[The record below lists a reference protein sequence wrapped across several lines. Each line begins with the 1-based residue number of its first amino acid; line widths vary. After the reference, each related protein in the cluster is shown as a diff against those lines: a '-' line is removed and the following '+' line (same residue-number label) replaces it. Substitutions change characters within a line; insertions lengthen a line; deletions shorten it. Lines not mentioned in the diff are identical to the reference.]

1 MKEKKNIDRIFQEKF
16 KDFETEPHERV
27 WDNIASKLDKKDKKR
42 PLIIPLWFKIGGVAA
57 IMAIILASLLFTNN
71 QNSVTGEPE
80 VVFEN
85 PEKST
90 QEQNSNKESSAEK
103 NKNANISE
111 EEIVSEEKA
120 YESENDEINA
130 ASNNK
135 SSSNSAL
142 TGNENNSSQEKIKNN
157 NIKSDTPIHTESA
170 IADKEKKSK
179 SSNFTDSDEE
189 LVDSEKETRDITSE
203 AIAASETTAKD
214 SVKTQSII
222 KEENALADV
231 EEEKKKREENEED
244 IADLDS
250 RKMRLSTFAAPVF
263 YKNIGSGN
271 ELSNQLSDN
280 STSSEVTLAYGVKI
294 AYKISDKLKIRTGI
308 SKIDIN
314 KNIQDISYSPSA
326 MSVGFENISP
336 LEDNIQIRD
345 NSPGPSENGLP
356 IGGMD
361 GNNSFTTAIV
371 TTGEI
376 NQQFGYI
383 EVPLEIEY
391 VLIDS
396 KFGLNIIG
404 GGSSL
409 FLDNNR
415 VQLISGEMK
424 TDLGKAT
431 NINNTSFSTNIGV
444 GMDYQL
450 TDKFSINVEPIFK
463 YQINTF
469 NNVNNVQPVNFG
481 VYSGLSFRF

>member
-16 KDFETEPHERV
+16 KDFEAEPHEKV

-42 PLIIPLWFKIGGVAA
+42 PLIIPLWLKVGGVAA
-57 IMAIILASLLFTNN
+57 VLALILASLLFTNN

-85 PEKST
+85 PDKST
-90 QEQNSNKESSAEK
+90 EVKNSNKDS
-103 NKNANISE
+103 SE
-111 EEIVSEEKA
+111 ENNKTNTSEEQIAAEEKDDV
-120 YESENDEINA
+120 SENDEINA

-135 SSSNSAL
+135 SSSNSAI
-142 TGNENNSSQEKIKNN
+142 TGNENDGFHKIKSNN
-157 NIKSDTPIHTESA
+157 KVKSNTSINTDSA
-170 IADKEKKSK
+170 IADKKKKSE
-179 SSNFTDSDEE
+179 SSNFTDSNEE
-189 LVDSEKETRDITSE
+189 LVDSEKVTRDNSSG
-203 AIAASETTAKD
+203 AIAESETTEKD
-214 SVKTQSII
+214 SIKTPSII
-222 KEENALADV
+222 EEENALADI
-231 EEEKKKREENEED
+231 EEKKKKEED
-244 IADLDS
+244 EEVIADLDS

-294 AYKISDKLKIRTGI
+294 AYKISNKLKIRTGI

-326 MSVGFENISP
+326 MSMGFENISP
-336 LEDNIQIRD
+336 LEDNIEIRD
-345 NSPGPSENGLP
+345 NSPASSENGLP
-356 IGGMD
+356 TFGMEE
-361 GNNSFTTAIV
+361 NNSLTTAIV
-371 TTGEI
+371 TPGEI

-383 EVPLEIEY
+383 EVPLELEY
-391 VLIDS
+391 TLID
-396 KFGLNIIG
+396 KQFGLNIIG

-450 TDKFSINVEPIFK
+450 TDQFSISVEPIFK